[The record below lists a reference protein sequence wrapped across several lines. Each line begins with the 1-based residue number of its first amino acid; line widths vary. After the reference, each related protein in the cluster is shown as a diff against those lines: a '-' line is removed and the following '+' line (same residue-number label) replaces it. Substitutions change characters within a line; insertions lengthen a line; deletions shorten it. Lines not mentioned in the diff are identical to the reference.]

1 VFRKHAR
8 RTLGRQR
15 VGKTLAF
22 YGVKARYRGI
32 EIETVILGV
41 AGDNSRSTA
50 GNFDDIGV
58 GHVSFL
64 LLASVRTHSPHEPL
78 ALVGIDYGFVHCVG
92 ARNAAATHPND
103 KQAYRCDPPRRG
115 CEGTSS
121 RWGLLCFAIKSAV
134 NYFGEPKRTGPRTPG
149 RRLNLLTG
157 QRVFWSSSVTQ
168 RTGSARVI
176 AHLPRA
182 MLTAPEALRRG

>member
-1 VFRKHAR
+1 MFRKHAR
-8 RTLGRQR
+8 RTLGCQR

-64 LLASVRTHSPHEPL
+64 LLALSEHAKFRPCKPL
-78 ALVGIDYGFVHCVG
+78 ALPVRRAPPANSTHVNAGMTRSAG
-92 ARNAAATHPND
+92 ATVSFKRN
-103 KQAYRCDPPRRG
+103 
-115 CEGTSS
+115 
-121 RWGLLCFAIKSAV
+121 
-134 NYFGEPKRTGPRTPG
+134 
-149 RRLNLLTG
+149 
-157 QRVFWSSSVTQ
+157 
-168 RTGSARVI
+168 
-176 AHLPRA
+176 
-182 MLTAPEALRRG
+182 LRKIV